1 MRTRQ
6 DSGFTLLE
14 ICIAIAIFA
23 IGILTAMSVLVPA
36 VRWGAEAKNDFT
48 AAEAALSAA
57 EFLQAGG
64 TLGAGNL
71 YLGPSTYKGAASAKD
86 FYPFAVQVTMP
97 EATNHLTAKVPAD
110 VVLKVYRRKLDA
122 DADDGSHPSLS
133 TVTADNVVSSGG
145 TPTVIFETHL
155 KLYRP

>member
-6 DSGFTLLE
+6 NSGFTLLE

-23 IGILTAMSVLVPA
+23 IGILTSLSVLVPA
-36 VRWGAEAKNDFT
+36 VRWGADAKNDFT

-64 TLGAGNL
+64 TLTNNL
-71 YLGPSTYKGAASAKD
+71 YLGPTTYKGAVTTKD
-86 FYPFAVQVTMP
+86 FYPFAVHASV
-97 EATNHLTAKVPAD
+97 ATLTAKAPTD
-110 VVLKVYRRKLDA
+110 VTLKVYRRLPDPEVK
-122 DADDGSHPSLS
+122 DGALPDI
-133 TVTADNVVSSGG
+133 TVIDTTKVVSYEGS
-145 TPTVIFETHL
+145 PQVIFETHL